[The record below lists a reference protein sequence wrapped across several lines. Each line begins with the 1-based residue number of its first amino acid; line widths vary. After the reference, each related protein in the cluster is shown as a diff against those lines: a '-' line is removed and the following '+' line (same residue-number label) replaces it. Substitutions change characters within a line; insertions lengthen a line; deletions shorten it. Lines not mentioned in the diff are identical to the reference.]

1 MATSIHDDFSRTPVS
16 SGNLRPW
23 WYLLV
28 IEIGVM
34 ISIPI
39 FVFGG
44 QLGLGLSFQDLVLST
59 FSGAAILGV
68 IGALTARL
76 GAVLRCT
83 TALIARITFGSKG
96 ASCIAFVLTMG
107 MTAWWGVQTEMFAN
121 AVLHLAQ
128 QVFHVSLNREV
139 LILVGGV
146 AMITTA
152 ALGIRAI
159 GRLSYLAVPL
169 LTGGLVYA
177 LSSLAEPGQLADLL
191 QYRPAANATLGFGAA
206 AAMVTGGFVVGA
218 SMNPDY
224 SRFARTTKH
233 ALAYSIIDYALVYPA
248 LLVACGSI
256 AIHFRS
262 NDIMIHLVPTGLTW
276 LIFVMMMFATWAAN
290 DCNLYSSSLSL
301 AAILPKWQRSHLAI
315 AAGIVGIVLAELHVV
330 DHMVSFLTL
339 LGILIAPISGIFV
352 INACR
357 RKEPMQ
363 EVELEQVPN
372 WRIAPL
378 LAWLCGAA
386 VGFIATPREALGLGL
401 VQLTTVPTLDSII
414 AASIVMVLFLTIG
427 KSKKS
432 AGVAICLVS
441 LLGMLSASDFVCP
454 AALAQAKSQAP
465 VQAKAQVQASKQ
477 AQPQALRA
485 VPTFWPPVVGR
496 TYPEIELC
504 DLTGKKVKLS
514 SYAGRVILLE
524 PIGMSCPA
532 CQAFV
537 GGEKKGGINGVT
549 PQGGTSSLESYLAAA
564 GVSPTDTRVV
574 HVQLLLYGPNLGVPT
589 LAEAQ
594 AWAKHFDFGRRSNEV
609 LLVGDQR
616 YINQHSYDMIPGMQ
630 LIDKNFVLVCDATG
644 HNPRSSLFGEL
655 IPSVSKLLR

>member
-107 MTAWWGVQTEMFAN
+107 MTGWWGVQTEMFAN

-262 NDIMIHLVPTGLTW
+262 NDIMIHLVPAGLTW

-352 INACR
+352 ISACR

-441 LLGMLSASDFVCP
+441 LLGMLSISGFVCP
-454 AALAQAKSQAP
+454 AALAQAK
-465 VQAKAQVQASKQ
+465 
-477 AQPQALRA
+477 PQALRA

-532 CQAFV
+532 CQAYV

-644 HNPRSSLFGEL
+644 HNPRSSLFSEL

>member
-107 MTAWWGVQTEMFAN
+107 MTGWWGVQTEMFAN

-139 LILVGGV
+139 LIAVGGV

-262 NDIMIHLVPTGLTW
+262 NDIMIHLVPAGLTW

-378 LAWLCGAA
+378 VAWLCGAA

-441 LLGMLSASDFVCP
+441 LLGMLSISGFGCP
-454 AALAQAKSQAP
+454 AAWAQAKS
-465 VQAKAQVQASKQ
+465 
-477 AQPQALRA
+477 QALRA

-514 SYAGRVILLE
+514 SFAGRVILLE

-644 HNPRSSLFGEL
+644 HNPRSSLFSEL

>member
-1 MATSIHDDFSRTPVS
+1 M
-16 SGNLRPW
+16 
-23 WYLLV
+23 

-107 MTAWWGVQTEMFAN
+107 MTGWWGVQTEMFAN

-262 NDIMIHLVPTGLTW
+262 NDIMIHLVPAGLTW

-352 INACR
+352 ISACR

-441 LLGMLSASDFVCP
+441 LLGMLSISGFVCP
-454 AALAQAKSQAP
+454 AALAQAKS
-465 VQAKAQVQASKQ
+465 
-477 AQPQALRA
+477 QALRA

-514 SYAGRVILLE
+514 SFAGRVILLE

-644 HNPRSSLFGEL
+644 HNPRSSLFSEL

>member
-1 MATSIHDDFSRTPVS
+1 MSTSIHDDFSRTPVS

-107 MTAWWGVQTEMFAN
+107 MTGWWGVQTEMFAN

-139 LILVGGV
+139 LIAVGGV

-262 NDIMIHLVPTGLTW
+262 NDIMIHLVPAGLTW

-441 LLGMLSASDFVCP
+441 LLGMLSISGFVCP

-465 VQAKAQVQASKQ
+465 
-477 AQPQALRA
+477 RA

-574 HVQLLLYGPNLGVPT
+574 HVQLLLYGPNMGVPT

-644 HNPRSSLFGEL
+644 HNPRSSLFSEL

>member
-1 MATSIHDDFSRTPVS
+1 VS

-107 MTAWWGVQTEMFAN
+107 MTGWWGVQTEMFAN

-139 LILVGGV
+139 LIAVGGV

-191 QYRPAANATLGFGAA
+191 QYRPLPNATLGFGAA

-262 NDIMIHLVPTGLTW
+262 NDIMIHLVPAGLTW

-352 INACR
+352 INACC
-357 RKEPMQ
+357 RKEPVQ
-363 EVELEQVPN
+363 EAELEQVSN
-372 WRIAPL
+372 WRMAPL

-414 AASIVMVLFLTIG
+414 AASIVMVMFLTIG
-427 KSKKS
+427 KSKES
-432 AGVAICLVS
+432 VAALSLCLVG
-441 LLGMLSASDFVCP
+441 LLCIVSIPAIVCP
-454 AALAQAKSQAP
+454 TAWAQDKSQAP
-465 VQAKAQVQASKQ
+465 AQSKPQVQTRRQVQPKALQ
-477 AQPQALRA
+477 AF
-485 VPTFWPPVVGR
+485 PTFWPPVVGR

-537 GGEKKGGINGVT
+537 GGEKKGGINGDT

-574 HVQLLLYGPNLGVPT
+574 HVQLLLYGPNMGVPT

-609 LLVGDQR
+609 ILIGDQR

>member
-1 MATSIHDDFSRTPVS
+1 MSTSIHDDFSRTPVS

-107 MTAWWGVQTEMFAN
+107 MTGWWGVQTEMFAN

-128 QVFHVSLNREV
+128 QVFNVNLNREV
-139 LILVGGV
+139 LIAVGGV

-177 LSSLAEPGQLADLL
+177 LTSLAAPGQLSDLL
-191 QYRPAANATLGFGAA
+191 QYRPALGTTLGFGAA

-248 LLVACGSI
+248 LLVACGAI

-262 NDIMIHLVPTGLTW
+262 NDIMIHLVPPGLTW

-352 INACR
+352 INACC
-357 RKEPMQ
+357 RKEPVR

-378 LAWLCGAA
+378 FSWICGAA
-386 VGFIATPREALGLGL
+386 VGFVATPRESLGLGL

-414 AASIVMVLFLTIG
+414 AASIVMVMFLIIG
-427 KSKKS
+427 RSKK
-432 AGVAICLVS
+432 VAIVAVLCLLS
-441 LLGMLSASDFVCP
+441 LSGLLSP

-465 VQAKAQVQASKQ
+465 VQTKAQVR
-477 AQPQALRA
+477 AL
-485 VPTFWPPVVGR
+485 PTFWPPVVGR

-574 HVQLLLYGPNLGVPT
+574 HVQLLLYGPNMGVPT

-644 HNPRSSLFGEL
+644 HNPRSSLFSEL

>member
-1 MATSIHDDFSRTPVS
+1 M
-16 SGNLRPW
+16 
-23 WYLLV
+23 

-107 MTAWWGVQTEMFAN
+107 MTGWWGVQTEMFAN

-128 QVFHVSLNREV
+128 QVFNVNLNREV
-139 LILVGGV
+139 LIAVGGV

-177 LSSLAEPGQLADLL
+177 LTSLAAPGQLSDLL
-191 QYRPAANATLGFGAA
+191 QYRPALGTTLGFGAA

-248 LLVACGSI
+248 LLVACGAI

-262 NDIMIHLVPTGLTW
+262 NDIMIHLVPPGLTW

-352 INACR
+352 INACC
-357 RKEPMQ
+357 RKEPVQ
-363 EVELEQVPN
+363 EAELEQVPN

-386 VGFIATPREALGLGL
+386 VGFIATPRAALGLGL

-414 AASIVMVLFLTIG
+414 AASIVMVMFLIVG
-427 KSKKS
+427 RSKKT
-432 AGVAICLVS
+432 ATVAVLCLLS
-441 LLGMLSASDFVCP
+441 FSGLLSQ

-465 VQAKAQVQASKQ
+465 VQTKALVR
-477 AQPQALRA
+477 AL
-485 VPTFWPPVVGR
+485 PTFWPPVVGR

-574 HVQLLLYGPNLGVPT
+574 HVQLLLYGPNMGVPT

-616 YINQHSYDMIPGMQ
+616 YISQHSYDMIPGMQ

-644 HNPRSSLFGEL
+644 HNPRSSLFSEL

>member
-107 MTAWWGVQTEMFAN
+107 MTGWWGVQTEMFAN

-262 NDIMIHLVPTGLTW
+262 NDIMIHLVPAGLTW

-352 INACR
+352 ISACR

-441 LLGMLSASDFVCP
+441 LLGMLSISGFVCP
-454 AALAQAKSQAP
+454 AALAQAKL
-465 VQAKAQVQASKQ
+465 
-477 AQPQALRA
+477 QALRA

-514 SYAGRVILLE
+514 SFAGRVILLE

-644 HNPRSSLFGEL
+644 HNPRSSLFSEL

>member
-1 MATSIHDDFSRTPVS
+1 M
-16 SGNLRPW
+16 
-23 WYLLV
+23 

-107 MTAWWGVQTEMFAN
+107 MTGWWGVQTEMFAN

-128 QVFHVSLNREV
+128 QVFHVNLNREV
-139 LILVGGV
+139 LIAVGGV

-177 LSSLAEPGQLADLL
+177 LTSLGAPGQLSDLL
-191 QYRPAANATLGFGAA
+191 SYRPALGTTLGFGAA

-248 LLVACGSI
+248 LLVACGAI

-262 NDIMIHLVPTGLTW
+262 NDIMIHLVPPGLTW

-352 INACR
+352 INACC
-357 RKEPMQ
+357 RKEPVQ
-363 EVELEQVPN
+363 EAELEQVPN
-372 WRIAPL
+372 WRMAPL

-386 VGFIATPREALGLGL
+386 VGFIATPRESLGLGL

-414 AASIVMVLFLTIG
+414 AASLAMAIFLMIG
-427 KSKKS
+427 RSKKS
-432 AGVAICLVS
+432 AALTICLIGLLLIPS
-441 LLGMLSASDFVCP
+441 LVGQ
-454 AALAQAKSQAP
+454 AAWAQGKSQAP
-465 VQAKAQVQASKQ
+465 IQSKTPAQAKTQVPASKQ
-477 AQPQALRA
+477 VQPHALRP

-564 GVSPTDTRVV
+564 GVSPSDTRVV
-574 HVQLLLYGPNLGVPT
+574 HVQLLLYGPNMGVPT
-589 LAEAQ
+589 VAEAQ

-644 HNPRSSLFGEL
+644 HNPRSSLFSEL

>member
-1 MATSIHDDFSRTPVS
+1 M
-16 SGNLRPW
+16 
-23 WYLLV
+23 

-107 MTAWWGVQTEMFAN
+107 MTGWWGVQTEMFAN

-139 LILVGGV
+139 LIAVGGV

-191 QYRPAANATLGFGAA
+191 QYRPSANATLGFGAA

-262 NDIMIHLVPTGLTW
+262 NDIMIHLVPAGLTW

-352 INACR
+352 INACC
-357 RKEPMQ
+357 RKEAVQ
-363 EVELEQVPN
+363 EAELEQVPN
-372 WRIAPL
+372 WRMAPL

-414 AASIVMVLFLTIG
+414 AASIVMVMFLSVG

-432 AGVAICLVS
+432 PVVALCLVGMLG
-441 LLGMLSASDFVCP
+441 LLGFLLIPGLVSQ
-454 AALAQAKSQAP
+454 AALAQAKLQQP
-465 VQAKAQVQASKQ
+465 AQSKTQ
-477 AQPQALRA
+477 GRA
-485 VPTFWPPVVGR
+485 VQTFWPPVVGR

-574 HVQLLLYGPNLGVPT
+574 HVQLLLYGPNMGVPT

-644 HNPRSSLFGEL
+644 HNPRSSLFSDL

>member
-1 MATSIHDDFSRTPVS
+1 M
-16 SGNLRPW
+16 
-23 WYLLV
+23 

-107 MTAWWGVQTEMFAN
+107 MTGWWGVQTEMFAN

-262 NDIMIHLVPTGLTW
+262 NDIMIHLVPAGLTW

-352 INACR
+352 ISACR

-441 LLGMLSASDFVCP
+441 LLGMLSISGFVCP
-454 AALAQAKSQAP
+454 AALAQAKL
-465 VQAKAQVQASKQ
+465 
-477 AQPQALRA
+477 QALRA

-514 SYAGRVILLE
+514 SFAGRVILLE

-644 HNPRSSLFGEL
+644 HNPRSSLFSEL

>member
-1 MATSIHDDFSRTPVS
+1 M
-16 SGNLRPW
+16 
-23 WYLLV
+23 

-107 MTAWWGVQTEMFAN
+107 MTGWWGVQTEMFAN

-262 NDIMIHLVPTGLTW
+262 NDIMIHLVPAGLTW

-352 INACR
+352 ISACR

-441 LLGMLSASDFVCP
+441 LLGMLSISGFVCP
-454 AALAQAKSQAP
+454 AALAQAKS
-465 VQAKAQVQASKQ
+465 
-477 AQPQALRA
+477 QALRA

-644 HNPRSSLFGEL
+644 HNPRSSLFSEL

>member
-107 MTAWWGVQTEMFAN
+107 MTGWWGVQTEMFAN

-262 NDIMIHLVPTGLTW
+262 NDIMIHLVPAGLTW

-441 LLGMLSASDFVCP
+441 LLGMLSISGFVCP
-454 AALAQAKSQAP
+454 AALAQAKL
-465 VQAKAQVQASKQ
+465 
-477 AQPQALRA
+477 QALRA

-514 SYAGRVILLE
+514 SFAGRVILLE

-644 HNPRSSLFGEL
+644 HNPRSSLFSEL

>member
-1 MATSIHDDFSRTPVS
+1 MFIAIREEMATSIHDDFSRTPVS

-23 WYLLV
+23 WYLLI

-59 FSGAAILGV
+59 FAGAAILGV

-96 ASCIAFVLTMG
+96 ASCIALVLTTG
-107 MTAWWGVQTEMFAN
+107 MTGWWGVQTEMFAN

-128 QVFHVSLNREV
+128 QVFQVSLNREL
-139 LILVGGV
+139 LIAIGGV

-169 LTGGLVYA
+169 LTGGLIYA
-177 LSSLAEPGQLADLL
+177 LSSLAEPGQLTDLL
-191 QYRPAANATLGFGAA
+191 QYRPTPTTSLSFGAA

-233 ALAYSIIDYALVYPA
+233 ALAYSFIDYALVYPA
-248 LLVACGSI
+248 LLVACGAI

-262 NDIMIHLVPTGLTW
+262 NDIMIHLVPAGLTW

-301 AAILPKWQRSHLAI
+301 AAILPGWQRSHLAI

-339 LGILIAPISGIFV
+339 LGILLAPISGIFV
-352 INACR
+352 INACCR
-357 RKEPMQ
+357 REPVQ
-363 EVELEQVPN
+363 EAELEQVPN

-401 VQLTTVPTLDSII
+401 VQLTTVPTLDSVI
-414 AASIVMVLFLTIG
+414 AASIIMVLFLAMG
-427 KSKKS
+427 KFKKS
-432 AGVAICLVS
+432 ATVVVLCLLS
-441 LLGMLSASDFVCP
+441 LLSVPSFVCR
-454 AALAQAKSQAP
+454 AALAQSKTQA
-465 VQAKAQVQASKQ
+465 QLQTKTQ
-477 AQPQALRA
+477 AQPATLRA
-485 VPTFWPPVVGR
+485 VPTYWPPVVGR

-574 HVQLLLYGPNLGVPT
+574 HVQLLLYGPSMGVPT

-609 LLVGDQR
+609 LLLGDQR

-644 HNPRSSLFGEL
+644 HNPRSNLFSEL

>member
-16 SGNLRPW
+16 SANLRPW

-59 FSGAAILGV
+59 FAGAAILGV

-107 MTAWWGVQTEMFAN
+107 MTGWWGVQTEMFAN

-128 QVFHVSLNREV
+128 QVFQVSLNREV
-139 LILVGGV
+139 LIAIGGV

-191 QYRPAANATLGFGAA
+191 QYRPTPTTSLSFGAA

-248 LLVACGSI
+248 LLVACGAI

-262 NDIMIHLVPTGLTW
+262 NDIMIHLVPAGLTW

-301 AAILPKWQRSHLAI
+301 AAILPRWHRSHLAI
-315 AAGIVGIVLAELHVV
+315 AAGIIGIVLAELHVV

-352 INACR
+352 INACC
-357 RKEPMQ
+357 RKEPVQ
-363 EVELEQVPN
+363 EAELEQVPN
-372 WRIAPL
+372 WRLAPL

-386 VGFIATPREALGLGL
+386 VGFIATPREQLGLGL

-414 AASIVMVLFLTIG
+414 AASIVMVLFLAVG
-427 KSKKS
+427 KFKKS
-432 AGVAICLVS
+432 AAVVVLCLLS
-441 LLGMLSASDFVCP
+441 LLSASSFACP
-454 AALAQAKSQAP
+454 AALAQPKRQA
-465 VQAKAQVQASKQ
+465 QLQTKTQASP
-477 AQPQALRA
+477 ATLRG
-485 VPTFWPPVVGR
+485 VPSFWPPVVGR

-504 DLTGKKVKLS
+504 DLSGKKVKLS
-514 SYAGRVILLE
+514 SYAGRIILLE

-574 HVQLLLYGPNLGVPT
+574 HVQLLLYGPNMGVPT
-589 LAEAQ
+589 PGEAQ

-609 LLVGDQR
+609 VLVGDQR

-644 HNPRSSLFGEL
+644 HNPRSSLFSEL

>member
-107 MTAWWGVQTEMFAN
+107 MTGWWGVQTEMFAN

-262 NDIMIHLVPTGLTW
+262 NDIMIHLVPAGLTW

-352 INACR
+352 ISACR

-441 LLGMLSASDFVCP
+441 LLGMLSISGFVCP
-454 AALAQAKSQAP
+454 AALAQAKS
-465 VQAKAQVQASKQ
+465 
-477 AQPQALRA
+477 QALRA

-644 HNPRSSLFGEL
+644 HNPRSSLFSEL

>member
-1 MATSIHDDFSRTPVS
+1 MSTSIHDDFSRTPVS

-107 MTAWWGVQTEMFAN
+107 MTGWWGVQTEMFAN

-128 QVFHVSLNREV
+128 QVFNVNLNREV
-139 LILVGGV
+139 LIAVGGV

-177 LSSLAEPGQLADLL
+177 LTSLAAPAQLSDLL
-191 QYRPAANATLGFGAA
+191 QYRPALGTTLGFGAA

-248 LLVACGSI
+248 LLVACGAI

-262 NDIMIHLVPTGLTW
+262 NDIMIHLVPPGLTW

-352 INACR
+352 INACC
-357 RKEPMQ
+357 RKEPVQ

-372 WRIAPL
+372 WRIPPL
-378 LAWLCGAA
+378 LAWICGAA
-386 VGFIATPREALGLGL
+386 VGFVATPRESLGLGL

-414 AASIVMVLFLTIG
+414 AASIVMVMFLIVG
-427 KSKKS
+427 RSKK
-432 AGVAICLVS
+432 AAIVVVLCLLS
-441 LLGMLSASDFVCP
+441 LSGLLSQ
-454 AALAQAKSQAP
+454 AALAQAKSQAKSQAP
-465 VQAKAQVQASKQ
+465 VQTKALV
-477 AQPQALRA
+477 RA
-485 VPTFWPPVVGR
+485 FSTFWPPVVGR

-564 GVSPTDTRVV
+564 GVSPADTRVV
-574 HVQLLLYGPNLGVPT
+574 HVQLLLYGPNMGVPT

-644 HNPRSSLFGEL
+644 HNPRSSLFSEL
-655 IPSVSKLLR
+655 IPSVSKLLH